1 MRTCGVAELR
11 TPWGGHLVGRPSSVG
26 ALDWRRPRCAA
37 QWRSQLQVAKERLK
51 CSSTKPILKDWT
63 NHPNPPLEPV
73 SKLKHAKEEPAPD
86 KLRKALPQSSSM
98 SQNTSNQPLQLKPE
112 LPKASGMHARP
123 VPRTPS
129 ATDRRKQLEEWLAA
143 KGRTYKRP
151 PMRLLQKQ
159 AVIPSCR
166 KVKPTEKQDN
176 PEQHYQ
182 AKINN
187 VLTECLK
194 LIEEG
199 VHAEEIST
207 VLSLVPQAEKFA
219 KFWICQAKLLARS
232 GPFNVLQ
239 LYREAVSAG
248 AEPVEELRETALN
261 ILKDAGQK
269 LEGEKSEEPTTQ
281 EATTP
286 CPAER
291 HPIASTPGLVGRDMT
306 SLPPSVKLQV
316 TSASRGKEFLEG
328 PEFKF
333 LTPVRRSLRT
343 ERARSRYP
351 EMLKDHD
358 PVVSSLSE
366 ILDAEEGTL
375 FFFRKNKA
383 LPEVTELEGLS
394 SYPPKSP

>member
-1 MRTCGVAELR
+1 
-11 TPWGGHLVGRPSSVG
+11 
-26 ALDWRRPRCAA
+26 
-37 QWRSQLQVAKERLK
+37 
-51 CSSTKPILKDWT
+51 
-63 NHPNPPLEPV
+63 
-73 SKLKHAKEEPAPD
+73 
-86 KLRKALPQSSSM
+86 M

-123 VPRTPS
+123 VPRTP
-129 ATDRRKQLEEWLAA
+129 ATTDERRKQLEEWLAA

-166 KVKPTEKQDN
+166 KGKPTEEQDN
-176 PEQHYQ
+176 PEQHFRAQ
-182 AKINN
+182 ANSI
-187 VLTECLK
+187 LTECLQ

-199 VHAEEIST
+199 VHAEEILT

-232 GPFNVLQ
+232 GPFDVLQ

-248 AEPVEELRETALN
+248 AEPVEDLRETALN

-269 LEGEKSEEPTTQ
+269 LEGAKGE
-281 EATTP
+281 EATPREPITP
-286 CPAER
+286 CPAEK
-291 HPIASTPGLVGRDMT
+291 HPLASTPGLVGRHMT
-306 SLPPSVKLQV
+306 SLPPSVKLLV
-316 TSASRGKEFLEG
+316 TSATRGRELPEHR
-328 PEFKF
+328 EFKF

-358 PVVSSLSE
+358 PVVSALSE
-366 ILDAEEGTL
+366 ILAAEEETRFL
-375 FFFRKNKA
+375 FRRNKA

-394 SYPPKSP
+394 SYSPKSP

>member
-1 MRTCGVAELR
+1 
-11 TPWGGHLVGRPSSVG
+11 
-26 ALDWRRPRCAA
+26 
-37 QWRSQLQVAKERLK
+37 
-51 CSSTKPILKDWT
+51 
-63 NHPNPPLEPV
+63 
-73 SKLKHAKEEPAPD
+73 
-86 KLRKALPQSSSM
+86 M

-112 LPKASGMHARP
+112 LPKACGMHAWP
-123 VPRTPS
+123 VPRTP
-129 ATDRRKQLEEWLAA
+129 ATTDERREQLEEWLAA
-143 KGRTYKRP
+143 KGRIYKRP

-166 KVKPTEKQDN
+166 KGKPTEEQ
-176 PEQHYQ
+176 EQHFRAQ
-182 AKINN
+182 ANSI
-187 VLTECLK
+187 LTECLQ

-232 GPFNVLQ
+232 GPFDVLQ

-248 AEPVEELRETALN
+248 AEPVEDLRETALN
-261 ILKDAGQK
+261 VLKDAGQK
-269 LEGEKSEEPTTQ
+269 LAGAKVEEVTPRVP
-281 EATTP
+281 TTP

-291 HPIASTPGLVGRDMT
+291 HPLETTPGLVGRHMT
-306 SLPPSVKLQV
+306 SLPASVKLLV
-316 TSASRGKEFLEG
+316 TSATRGRELPEHG
-328 PEFKF
+328 EFKF

-358 PVVSSLSE
+358 PVVSALSE
-366 ILDAEEGTL
+366 ILAAEEETRFL
-375 FFFRKNKA
+375 FRRNKA